1 MMNKF
6 GWLDDKFSF
15 NYIRLEV
22 LKGYSFRKFDNV
34 IGILEFKILG
44 VESSRIMESFNLK
57 SMVGLSGVEEKVIGN
72 KKVKF
77 FSVKWFRGKGWV
89 REKID
94 KKKFFVCFLI
104 FGIF

>member
-1 MMNKF
+1 MNKF

-22 LKGYSFRKFDNV
+22 LKGYLFRKFDNV

-57 SMVGLSGVEEKVIGN
+57 SMVGLSGVEWKLLEIKRWSFLVLSGLG
-72 KKVKF
+72 VKGELER
-77 FSVKWFRGKGWV
+77 K
-89 REKID
+89 
-94 KKKFFVCFLI
+94 
-104 FGIF
+104 